1 MVASFWRFNFFY
13 KWRQGPHISIMNR
26 SDFNYD
32 LPKELIAQVPLE
44 ERDSS
49 RLMVIDRRRRFI
61 SHKIFREIIDYVEPG
76 DCLVLNNTKVVP
88 VRLFGRRKTG
98 AKVEIFI
105 LNPGEKKIQAL
116 VRPSKRVK
124 EGEIVEL
131 ENGMRVKVG
140 GVCEQGRIV
149 EFEESLKA
157 VLAGG
162 HMPLPPYISR
172 EDKPLDKETY
182 QTVFALKEG
191 ATAAPTAGLHF
202 TEELLAQIRS
212 KGVEIAYVTLH
223 TNYGTFAPVKVDKLE
238 EHVMHFEEFEIN
250 SECVKKINK
259 AKADNKKII
268 SVGTTSTRVLE
279 SVALDSGR
287 VKEERCKTNLFIY
300 PGYKFKIVD
309 KLITNFHLPESTL
322 LMLVSAFGGREF
334 MLEAYEEAVRGKYR
348 FFSYGDAM
356 LIE

>member
-1 MVASFWRFNFFY
+1 MKRT
-13 KWRQGPHISIMNR
+13 
-26 SDFNYD
+26 DFNYD
-32 LPKELIAQVPLE
+32 LPKELIAQDPLT

-49 RLMVIDRRRRFI
+49 RLMVLDKSRHTIK
-61 SHKIFREIIDYVEPG
+61 HKIFRDIVDHIEPG

-105 LNPGEKKIQAL
+105 LNPGEEKLKAL

-124 EGEIVEL
+124 VGETVDL
-131 ENGMRVKVG
+131 ENGMKVTVG
-140 GVCEQGRIV
+140 GICEQGRII
-149 EFEESLKA
+149 EFDQTLKE
-157 VLAGG
+157 VLSAG

-172 EDKPLDKETY
+172 EDRPGDKETY
-182 QTVFALKEG
+182 QTVYALKEG

-202 TEELLAQIRS
+202 TEELILELKS

-223 TNYGTFAPVKVDKLE
+223 TNYGTFAPVKSDEIIDHKMHYE
-238 EHVMHFEEFEIN
+238 EYEIEQ
-250 SECVKKINK
+250 SAVEKINR
-259 AKADNKKII
+259 AKAANKNII

-279 SVALDSGR
+279 SVGTADR
-287 VKEERCKTNLFIY
+287 KVRTAKDRTNLFIY

-309 KLITNFHLPESTL
+309 KMITNFHLPESTL
-322 LMLVSAFGGREF
+322 LMLVSAFAGKDF
-334 MLEAYEEAVRGKYR
+334 MFDAYNKAIEEKYR